1 MDQARNVSARFNVF
15 VADVTVSLAKQ
26 SNGSGSVSSA
36 IAGLACGNTCSSSQA
51 SVAPGTL
58 VTLSATPANGSSF
71 GGWGGPCSGTGTCSF
86 TASASSSNSV
96 QAHFVPAASSPA
108 PLSQGSSLTNLA
120 AVSGVSAHYQFTV
133 PRWASRVSVRTNGGS
148 GDSDLYVGIGQVPTT
163 LVNACARIGYGNQAS
178 CNFDHEHSQSI
189 TYFVLLDAY
198 SSYSGVT
205 LDVSWQEP
213 PTFTVRKVGM
223 GQGTI
228 SFGQLSCTSTC
239 TYDMM
244 PNITTT
250 LLATPAAG
258 STFKGWGGACA
269 FAGMNNS
276 CMVTMDQTKAV
287 TANFVDPKKMAALMG
302 ILSLLLDD

>member
-1 MDQARNVSARFNVF
+1 MGFGLVF
-15 VADVTVSLAKQ
+15 IVRSVYLILCLHRGVRADLNAHHQ
-26 SNGSGSVSSA
+26 HRCHN
-36 IAGLACGNTCSSSQA
+36 
-51 SVAPGTL
+51 
-58 VTLSATPANGSSF
+58 SF
-71 GGWGGPCSGTGTCSF
+71 
-86 TASASSSNSV
+86 AAAV

-108 PLSQGSSLTNLA
+108 LLSQGSSLTNLA
-120 AVSGVSAHYQFTV
+120 AASGVSAHYQFTV
-133 PRWASRVSVRTNGGS
+133 PRWASRVSVRTSGGS

-189 TYFVLLDAY
+189 TYFVLFDAY

-205 LDVSWQEP
+205 LDISWQEP

-228 SFGQLSCTSTC
+228 SFGQLSCTSAC

-258 STFKGWGGACA
+258 STLKGWGGACA

-287 TANFVDPKKMAALMG
+287 TANFLDPKKMASFIGVLT
-302 ILSLLLDD
+302 LLLDD